1 MAIQDLNAA
10 VDVTEAKEAD
20 QKKAF
25 NFFVKDVNTGSKVE
39 FFATGENWL
48 IQVYEAT
55 AKDLGLKVNPYTY
68 YSSDEGQST
77 SDGNLSLAE
86 FGIKEG
92 SVLSIHQAAIGC
104 A

>member
-10 VDVTEAKEAD
+10 VDVAESKEAD

-25 NFFVKDVNTGSKVE
+25 NFFVKYMTSGNKVE

-48 IQVYEAT
+48 IQVFEAT
-55 AKDLGLKVNPYTY
+55 AKDLGLKDYPYTY
-68 YSSDEGQST
+68 YSNDEGQTT

-92 SVLSIHQAAIGC
+92 SVLSIHTNGIVA
-104 A
+104 